1 MATPDYSP
9 FREIVSSS
17 GPFRSVPLNSHH
29 HRERLIGRIGSKF
42 NLSRAPWQNAMA
54 LILCSISKTG
64 IKQKLNFSSYALY
77 DADYRNKGIK
87 MATSMARQRE

>member
-1 MATPDYSP
+1 
-9 FREIVSSS
+9 
-17 GPFRSVPLNSHH
+17 
-29 HRERLIGRIGSKF
+29 
-42 NLSRAPWQNAMA
+42 MA